1 MPLPIPFID
10 DCDNLRPDMRASR
23 TRPAPL
29 VNAANAAEAAKFL
42 ASTSLT
48 APSTPALA
56 PSAAKANHTE
66 LSSLR
71 PSLLQDL
78 RRFDSGPPQHE
89 LLEVLAA
96 ALRHAQ
102 ALAIDLAWGGS
113 ALTLTVF
120 PQRRR
125 LHCPLPLADWACHDL
140 GALRVRRV
148 RPALLHPAA
157 AAAAPSAPDDL
168 DSLESPYAP
177 GAPDT
182 SNLDPANAIPN
193 RVDPGALAPLLWLV
207 ALQGSRAALL
217 PELNGP
223 AAYRVA
229 PGLSLAG
236 LAVPGAMATC
246 IARLRRQT
254 CNLAEI
260 AGWTG
265 VGKERAMRLLNAL
278 YLQAG
283 LIVSRSHPAATAE
296 DWRGYRD

>member
-1 MPLPIPFID
+1 MLLPIPLMD
-10 DCDNLRPDMRASR
+10 DCDNLRPDTHASR

-29 VNAANAAEAAKFL
+29 VNAANAGNAAKAAEAAKFL

-66 LSSLR
+66 LSSLS

-96 ALRHAQ
+96 ALRHTQ

-120 PQRRR
+120 PQQRR

-229 PGLSLAG
+229 PGL
-236 LAVPGAMATC
+236 VMVQPYT
-246 IARLRRQT
+246 R
-254 CNLAEI
+254 
-260 AGWTG
+260 
-265 VGKERAMRLLNAL
+265 
-278 YLQAG
+278 
-283 LIVSRSHPAATAE
+283 
-296 DWRGYRD
+296 